1 MLVLR
6 LSAPEIPETI
16 QLASFQN
23 QAQATWQT
31 VTWAEAQTA
40 LRKQSPIV
48 VLIPS
53 SEVQL
58 TSSNLKA
65 KSQRQMAQALPFAL
79 EEQIIGE
86 PEEQH
91 YVWTNTDKGDEFPVA
106 IIERQRL
113 QQWLDFLRKNNIPTR
128 HLLPD
133 VFCLPSQENSLSIW
147 QQEQQLWVRET
158 TFQGW
163 QAPASTLPLYLEQLA
178 ADYANAEEKPQL
190 YFYSDQAQVPTL
202 DWDII
207 ESDPQQ
213 LQRTDIESALGLSL
227 SHLFVSD
234 ESSQLAQLWKPWRST
249 MIIALLTALIFAAT
263 QVIEIQ
269 RLSKQQ
275 QQLVK
280 TNLQQFNTL
289 FPNLEERDPYLLRSV
304 AESELA
310 ARTNSTQDKKQ
321 TTRSVLPSLS
331 TLAKALATQNKV
343 DIKAIAWGNNRLT
356 ARLETPNT
364 QEIERLEQKLSQL
377 LSREINIEY
386 RRNAGRIQAN
396 LVLEANAQ

>member
-6 LSAPEIPETI
+6 LSKPEIPETV
-16 QLASFQN
+16 QLASFKEQSET
-23 QAQATWQT
+23 TWQT
-31 VTWAEAQTA
+31 STWAEAQNT

-53 SEVQL
+53 NEVQL
-58 TSSNLKA
+58 TSSHLKA
-65 KSQRQMAQALPFAL
+65 KSQRQLAQALPFAL

-91 YVWTNTDKGDEFPVA
+91 YTWVSAEKEESFPVA
-106 IIERQRL
+106 IIKRQRL
-113 QQWLDFLRKNNIPTR
+113 QQWIDFLRRSNIPTR
-128 HLLPD
+128 YILPD
-133 VFCLPSQENSLSIW
+133 VFCLPSHENSFSIW
-147 QQEQQLWVRET
+147 QQEQQLWVREN

-163 QAPASTLPLYLEQLA
+163 QAPANTLPLYLEQLK
-178 ADYANAEEKPQL
+178 ANYEQAEEKPSL
-190 YFYSDQAQVPTL
+190 HFYSDQAQRPEL

-213 LQRTDIESALGLSL
+213 LKRTDIESTLGLSL

-234 ESSQLAQLWKPWRST
+234 ESSQLAQLWKPWR
-249 MIIALLTALIFAAT
+249 ATAVAAGITAIIFAAI

-269 RLSKQQ
+269 SLSKQHE
-275 QQLVK
+275 QLIQ

-289 FPNLEERDPYLLRSV
+289 FPELSEQDPFLLRSV

-310 ARTNSTQDKKQ
+310 ARSSSSRDNKPN
-321 TTRSVLPSLS
+321 VLSALPALNV
-331 TLAKALATQNKV
+331 LAQAVASQNKI
-343 DIKAIAWGNNRLT
+343 DIQALTWGNNRLT
-356 ARLETPNT
+356 ARLETPNS
-364 QEIERLEQKLSQL
+364 QEIEQLEQKLSQL

-396 LVLEANAQ
+396 LVLEGGMQ